1 MASAAQYDKLHLFID
16 GEWLGASGRKTGDV
30 INPATGE
37 TIGTLP
43 HASKADLDRA
53 LDAAQRGFLAWRKV
67 SPNERAK
74 VLRKAGELFR
84 ERADHIAT
92 QMTLEEGKTLGESKL
107 EVLGS
112 AEIFEWMAEECRRSY
127 GRLVPSRAAGHR
139 QMVLREPVGP
149 VAAFS
154 PWNFP
159 AVTPARKIAASLA
172 AGCSCIIKPAE
183 ETPAT
188 ALAMAKC
195 LEDAGLP
202 KGVLSVVFGVPSEVS
217 TYLIASPIIRK
228 ISFTGSTVVGKH
240 LAKLAA
246 DGVKRATLELGGH
259 APVVIFDDVDSDTVA
274 KMAVAAK
281 YRNAG
286 QVCIS
291 PTRFY
296 VQENVHDRFVAKFA
310 ELAAAMP
317 VGDGLDA
324 KNKMGPLANAR
335 RIDAMEQMIGDAR
348 DHGAKVKT
356 GGSRIGNAGYF
367 WQPTVLSDVTN
378 DSKIMNVEPFGPVAA
393 MVRFKKFDEVVE
405 QANRLPYG
413 LASYAFTSS
422 AQNAQAIGDAL
433 DSGLVGVNTFGV
445 TVPET
450 PFGGVKES
458 GYGSEGGSE
467 GLDAYLQTKFISQM

>member
-1 MASAAQYDKLHLFID
+1 MASAQYDKLHLYID
-16 GEWLGASGRKTGDV
+16 GEWLGPQGRKTGNV
-30 INPATGE
+30 VNPATGE

-53 LDAAQRGFLAWRKV
+53 LDAAQRGFQTWRKV

-74 VLRKAGELFR
+74 VLRKAAELIR

-92 QMTLEEGKTLGESKL
+92 VMTMEEGKTIGESKM

-112 AEIFEWMAEECRRSY
+112 AEVFEWMAEECRRSY
-127 GRLVPSRAAGHR
+127 GRVIPSRSPGHR
-139 QMVLREPVGP
+139 QMVIREPVGP
-149 VAAFS
+149 VAAFA

-172 AGCSCIIKPAE
+172 AGCSCICKPAE

-188 ALAMAKC
+188 ALAIAKA

-202 KGVLSVVFGVPSEVS
+202 KGVLSIVFGVPSEVS
-217 TYLIASPIIRK
+217 THLIASPIIRK
-228 ISFTGSTVVGKH
+228 ISFTGSTVVGKL

-246 DGVKRATLELGGH
+246 DGVKRATMELGGH
-259 APVVIFDDVDSDTVA
+259 APVVIFDDVDPEKVA
-274 KMAVAAK
+274 GMAVAAK

-335 RIDAMEQMIGDAR
+335 RIDAMEQIIGDAK

-356 GGSRIGNAGYF
+356 GGERIGNAGYF

-413 LASYAFTSS
+413 LASYAFTGS
-422 AQNAQAIGDAL
+422 AAQATAIGDAL
-433 DSGLVGVNTFGV
+433 ESGLVGVNTFGV
-445 TVPET
+445 TVAET

-467 GLDAYLQTKFISQM
+467 GLDAYLQVKFISQM

>member
-1 MASAAQYDKLHLFID
+1 ML
-16 GEWLGASGRKTGDV
+16 
-30 INPATGE
+30 
-37 TIGTLP
+37 
-43 HASKADLDRA
+43 
-53 LDAAQRGFLAWRKV
+53 
-67 SPNERAK
+67 
-74 VLRKAGELFR
+74 
-84 ERADHIAT
+84 
-92 QMTLEEGKTLGESKL
+92 
-107 EVLGS
+107 
-112 AEIFEWMAEECRRSY
+112 
-127 GRLVPSRAAGHR
+127 
-139 QMVLREPVGP
+139 EPVGQ

-188 ALAMAKC
+188 ALAMAKA

-217 TYLIASPIIRK
+217 TYLIASPVIRK

-259 APVVIFDDVDSDTVA
+259 APVVIFDDVDAESVA

-296 VQENVHDRFVAKFA
+296 VQENVHDRFVASFT
-310 ELAAAMP
+310 ELAKAMP
-317 VGDGLDA
+317 VGDGLQPG
-324 KNKMGPLANAR
+324 NKMGPLAKAR

-348 DHGAKVKT
+348 DHGAKVRT
-356 GGSRIGNAGYF
+356 GGERIGNAGYF
-367 WQPTVLSDVTN
+367 WQPTVLTDVQN

-413 LASYAFTSS
+413 LASYAFTGS
-422 AQNAQAIGDAL
+422 AAQATAIGDAL
-433 DSGLVGVNTFGV
+433 DSGLVGVNTFPV

-450 PFGGVKES
+450 PFGRVKES
-458 GYGSEGGSE
+458 GHGSEGGSQGPE
-467 GLDAYLQTKFISQM
+467 AHSPTKV

>member
-1 MASAAQYDKLHLFID
+1 MATAQYDKLHLFID
-16 GEWLGASGRKTGDV
+16 GEWLGAAGRKTGDV
-30 INPATGE
+30 VNPATGE
-37 TIGTLP
+37 TIGVLP

-127 GRLVPSRAAGHR
+127 GRLVPSRAQGHR

-202 KGVLSVVFGVPSEVS
+202 KGVLNVVFGVPSEVS
-217 TYLIASPIIRK
+217 TYLIASPVIRK
-228 ISFTGSTVVGKH
+228 ISFTGSTVVGKQ

-259 APVVIFDDVDSDTVA
+259 APVVIFDDVDADKVA
-274 KMAVAAK
+274 GMAVAAK

-296 VQENVHDRFVAKFA
+296 VQENVHDKFVAKFA

-356 GGSRIGNAGYF
+356 GGERIGNAGYF
-367 WQPTVLSDVTN
+367 WQPTVLTDVGN
-378 DSKIMNVEPFGPVAA
+378 DSRIMNVEPFGPVAA

-413 LASYAFTSS
+413 LASYAFTGS

>member
-1 MASAAQYDKLHLFID
+1 MASAQYDKLHLFID
-16 GEWLGASGRKTGDV
+16 GEWLGAAGRKTGDV

-43 HASKADLDRA
+43 HAAKADLDRA

-74 VLRKAGELFR
+74 VLRRAGELFR

-127 GRLVPSRAAGHR
+127 GRLVPSRAPGHR

-159 AVTPARKIAASLA
+159 AVTPARKIAASLG

-202 KGVLSVVFGVPSEVS
+202 KGVLNVVFGVPSEVS
-217 TYLIASPIIRK
+217 TYLIASPVIRK
-228 ISFTGSTVVGKH
+228 ISFTGSTVVGKQ

-259 APVVIFDDVDSDTVA
+259 APVVIFDDVDADTVA

-296 VQENVHDRFVAKFA
+296 VQENVHDKFVAKFA

-356 GGSRIGNAGYF
+356 GGERIGNAGYF
-367 WQPTVLSDVTN
+367 WQPTVLTDVGN

-413 LASYAFTSS
+413 LASYAFTGS

-467 GLDAYLQTKFISQM
+467 GLEAYLQTKFISQM

>member
-1 MASAAQYDKLHLFID
+1 MASAQYDKLHLYID
-16 GEWLGASGRKTGDV
+16 GEWLGPEGRKTGNV
-30 INPATGE
+30 VNPATGD

-53 LDAAQRGFLAWRKV
+53 LDAAARGFQSWRKV

-74 VLRKAGELFR
+74 ILRKAGELIR
-84 ERADHIAT
+84 ERADRIAT
-92 QMTLEEGKTLGESKL
+92 LMTLEEGKTLGESKM
-107 EVLGS
+107 EVLSS

-127 GRLVPSRAAGHR
+127 GRLVPPRAAGHR
-139 QMVLREPVGP
+139 QMVMREPVGP

-188 ALAMAKC
+188 ALAMAKA

-202 KGVLSVVFGVPSEVS
+202 KGVLGVVFGVPSEVS
-217 TYLIASPIIRK
+217 TYLIASPVIRK
-228 ISFTGSTVVGKH
+228 ISFTGSTVVGKQ

-259 APVVIFDDVDSDTVA
+259 APVVIFDDVDADTVA

-296 VQENVHDRFVAKFA
+296 VQENVHDRFVAKFT

-356 GGSRIGNAGYF
+356 GGERIGNAGYF
-367 WQPTVLSDVTN
+367 WQPTVLTDVQN

-422 AQNAQAIGDAL
+422 ASQATAIGDAL
-433 DSGLVGVNTFGV
+433 DSGLVGVNTFAV

-458 GYGSEGGSE
+458 GYGSEGGTE

>member
-1 MASAAQYDKLHLFID
+1 MASAQYDKLHLFID
-16 GEWLGASGRKTGDV
+16 GEWLGAAGRKTGDV
-30 INPATGE
+30 VNPATGE

-127 GRLVPSRAAGHR
+127 GRLVPSRASGHR

-217 TYLIASPIIRK
+217 TYLIASPVIRK
-228 ISFTGSTVVGKH
+228 ISFTGSTVVGKL

-259 APVVIFDDVDSDTVA
+259 APVVIFDDVDADKVA
-274 KMAVAAK
+274 GMAVAAK

-348 DHGAKVKT
+348 DHGARVKT
-356 GGSRIGNAGYF
+356 GGERIGNAGYF
-367 WQPTVLSDVTN
+367 WQPTVLTDVGN

-413 LASYAFTSS
+413 LASYAFTGS

>member
-1 MASAAQYDKLHLFID
+1 
-16 GEWLGASGRKTGDV
+16 
-30 INPATGE
+30 
-37 TIGTLP
+37 
-43 HASKADLDRA
+43 
-53 LDAAQRGFLAWRKV
+53 
-67 SPNERAK
+67 
-74 VLRKAGELFR
+74 
-84 ERADHIAT
+84 
-92 QMTLEEGKTLGESKL
+92 MTLEEGKTFGESKL
-107 EVLGS
+107 EVLSS
-112 AEIFEWMAEECRRSY
+112 AEIFESMAEECRRSY
-127 GRLVPSRAAGHR
+127 GRLVPPRAAGHR
-139 QMVLREPVGP
+139 QMVMREPVGP

-154 PWNFP
+154 PWYFP

-202 KGVLSVVFGVPSEVS
+202 KGVLNVVFGVPSEVS
-217 TYLIASPIIRK
+217 TYLIASPVIRK
-228 ISFTGSTVVGKH
+228 ISFTGSTVVGKQ

-259 APVVIFDDVDSDTVA
+259 APVVIFDDVDADTVA

-356 GGSRIGNAGYF
+356 GGERIGNAGYF
-367 WQPTVLSDVTN
+367 WQPTVLTDVQN
-378 DSKIMNVEPFGPVAA
+378 DSRIMNVEPFGPVAA
-393 MVRFKKFDEVVE
+393 MVRFKKFDEVVAE
-405 QANRLPYG
+405 ANRLPYG
-413 LASYAFTSS
+413 LAAYAFTGS
-422 AQNAQAIGDAL
+422 AANAQAIGDAL
-433 DSGLVGVNTFGV
+433 DSGLVRVNTFGV

>member
-1 MASAAQYDKLHLFID
+1 MASAQYDKLHLYID
-16 GEWLGASGRKTGDV
+16 GEWLGPQGRKTGNV
-30 INPATGE
+30 VNPATGE

-53 LDAAQRGFLAWRKV
+53 LDAAQRGFQTWRKV

-74 VLRKAGELFR
+74 VLRKAAELIR
-84 ERADHIAT
+84 ERADRIAT
-92 QMTLEEGKTLGESKL
+92 VMTMEEGKTIGESRM

-112 AEIFEWMAEECRRSY
+112 AEVFEWMAEECRRSY
-127 GRLVPSRAAGHR
+127 GRVIPSRSPGHR
-139 QMVLREPVGP
+139 QMVIREPVGP
-149 VAAFS
+149 VAAFA

-172 AGCSCIIKPAE
+172 AGCSCICKPAE

-188 ALAMAKC
+188 ALAIAKA

-202 KGVLSVVFGVPSEVS
+202 KGVLSIVFGVPSEVS
-217 TYLIASPIIRK
+217 THLIASPIIRK
-228 ISFTGSTVVGKH
+228 ISFTGSTVVGKL

-246 DGVKRATLELGGH
+246 DGVKRATMELGGH
-259 APVVIFDDVDSDTVA
+259 APVVIFDDVDPEKVA
-274 KMAVAAK
+274 GMAVAAK

-335 RIDAMEQMIGDAR
+335 RIDAMEQIIGDAK

-356 GGSRIGNAGYF
+356 GGERIGNAGYF

-378 DSKIMNVEPFGPVAA
+378 ESRIMNVEPFGPVAA
-393 MVRFKKFDEVVE
+393 MVRFKKFDDVVE

-413 LASYAFTSS
+413 LASYAFTGS
-422 AQNAQAIGDAL
+422 AANATAIGDAL
-433 DSGLVGVNTFGV
+433 ESGLVGVNTFGV
-445 TVPET
+445 TVAET

-467 GLDAYLQTKFISQM
+467 GLDAYLQVKFISQM

>member
-1 MASAAQYDKLHLFID
+1 MASAQYDKLHLFID

-37 TIGTLP
+37 TIGVLP

-92 QMTLEEGKTLGESKL
+92 QMTLEEGKTFGESKL

-202 KGVLSVVFGVPSEVS
+202 KGVLNVVFGVPSEVS
-217 TYLIASPIIRK
+217 TYLIASPVIRK
-228 ISFTGSTVVGKH
+228 ISFTGSTVVGKQ

-259 APVVIFDDVDSDTVA
+259 APVVIFDDVDADTVA

-296 VQENVHDRFVAKFA
+296 VQETIHDRFVAKFA
-310 ELAAAMP
+310 ELAAALP

-356 GGSRIGNAGYF
+356 GGERIGNAGYF
-367 WQPTVLSDVTN
+367 WQPTVLTDVGN

-413 LASYAFTSS
+413 LASYAFTGS

>member
-1 MASAAQYDKLHLFID
+1 MASAQYDKLHLYID
-16 GEWLGASGRKTGDV
+16 GEWLGPEGRKTGNV
-30 INPATGE
+30 VNPATGD

-53 LDAAQRGFLAWRKV
+53 LDAAARGFQSWRKV

-74 VLRKAGELFR
+74 ILRKAGELIR
-84 ERADHIAT
+84 ERADRIAT
-92 QMTLEEGKTLGESKL
+92 LMTLEEGKTLGESKM
-107 EVLGS
+107 EVLSS

-127 GRLVPSRAAGHR
+127 GRLVPPRAAGHR
-139 QMVLREPVGP
+139 QMVMREPVGP

-188 ALAMAKC
+188 ALAMAKA

-217 TYLIASPIIRK
+217 TYLIASPVIRK
-228 ISFTGSTVVGKH
+228 ISFTGSTVVGKQ

-259 APVVIFDDVDSDTVA
+259 APVVIFDDVDADTVA

-296 VQENVHDRFVAKFA
+296 VQENVHDRFVAKFT

-356 GGSRIGNAGYF
+356 GGERIGNAGYF
-367 WQPTVLSDVTN
+367 WQPTVLTDVQN

-422 AQNAQAIGDAL
+422 ASQATAIGDAL
-433 DSGLVGVNTFGV
+433 DSGLVGVNTFAV

>member
-1 MASAAQYDKLHLFID
+1 MASAQYDKLHLFID
-16 GEWLGASGRKTGDV
+16 GEWLGAAGRKTGDV

-37 TIGTLP
+37 TIGVLP

-127 GRLVPSRAAGHR
+127 GRLVPSRAQGHR

-202 KGVLSVVFGVPSEVS
+202 KGVLAVVFGVPSEVS
-217 TYLIASPIIRK
+217 TYLIASPVIRK
-228 ISFTGSTVVGKH
+228 ISFTGSTVVGKL

-259 APVVIFDDVDSDTVA
+259 APVVIFDDVDADKVA
-274 KMAVAAK
+274 GMAVAAK

-356 GGSRIGNAGYF
+356 GGERIGNAGYF
-367 WQPTVLSDVTN
+367 WQPTVLTDVGN

-422 AQNAQAIGDAL
+422 AANAQAIGDAL

>member
-1 MASAAQYDKLHLFID
+1 MASAQYDKLHLFID
-16 GEWLGASGRKTGDV
+16 GEWLGAAGRKTGDV
-30 INPATGE
+30 VNPATGE

-127 GRLVPSRAAGHR
+127 GRLVPSRAPGHR

-202 KGVLSVVFGVPSEVS
+202 KGVLNVVFGVPSEVS
-217 TYLIASPIIRK
+217 TYLIASPVIRK
-228 ISFTGSTVVGKH
+228 ISFTGSTVVGKQ

-259 APVVIFDDVDSDTVA
+259 APVVIFDDVDADTVA

-356 GGSRIGNAGYF
+356 GGERIGNAGYF
-367 WQPTVLSDVTN
+367 WQPTVLTDVGN

-467 GLDAYLQTKFISQM
+467 GLEAYLQTKFISQM

>member
-1 MASAAQYDKLHLFID
+1 MASAQYDKLYLYID
-16 GEWLGASGRKTGDV
+16 GEWLGPEGRKTGNV
-30 INPATGE
+30 VNPATGE

-43 HASKADLDRA
+43 HASTADLDRA

-74 VLRKAGELFR
+74 VLRKAGELIR
-84 ERADHIAT
+84 ERADRIAT
-92 QMTLEEGKTLGESKL
+92 LMTLEEGKTLGESKL
-107 EVLGS
+107 EVLSS
-112 AEIFEWMAEECRRSY
+112 AEIFEWMAEEGRRAY
-127 GRLVPSRAAGHR
+127 GRLVPSRAQGHR

-188 ALAMAKC
+188 ALAMAKA

-217 TYLIASPIIRK
+217 TYLLASPIIRK
-228 ISFTGSTVVGKH
+228 ISFTGSTVVGKQ

-246 DGVKRATLELGGH
+246 DTVKRATMELGGH
-259 APVVIFDDVDSDTVA
+259 APVVIFDDVDADTVA
-274 KMAVAAK
+274 KMSVAAK

-296 VQENVHDRFVAKFA
+296 VQENVHDRFVAKFS
-310 ELAAAMP
+310 ELASAMP
-317 VGDGLDA
+317 VGDGLDP
-324 KNKMGPLANAR
+324 KHKMGPLANAR

-348 DHGAKVKT
+348 DHGAKVAT
-356 GGSRIGNAGYF
+356 GGARIGNAGYF
-367 WQPTVLSDVTN
+367 WQPTVLTDVGN
-378 DSKIMNVEPFGPVAA
+378 DSRIMNVEPFGPVAA
-393 MVRFKKFDEVVE
+393 MVRFKKFDEVVAE
-405 QANRLPYG
+405 ANRLPYG
-413 LASYAFTSS
+413 LAAYAFTGS
-422 AQNAQAIGDAL
+422 ASQATAIGDAL

>member
-1 MASAAQYDKLHLFID
+1 MASAQYDKLHLYID
-16 GEWLGASGRKTGDV
+16 GEWLGPEGRKTGNV
-30 INPATGE
+30 VNPATGD

-43 HASKADLDRA
+43 HASRADLDRA
-53 LDAAQRGFLAWRKV
+53 LDAAARGFQTWRKV

-74 VLRKAGELFR
+74 VLRKAGELIR
-84 ERADHIAT
+84 ERADRIAT
-92 QMTLEEGKTLGESKL
+92 LMTLEEGKTLGESKM
-107 EVLGS
+107 EVLSS

-127 GRLVPSRAAGHR
+127 GRLVPPRAAGHR
-139 QMVLREPVGP
+139 QMVMREPVGP

-188 ALAMAKC
+188 ALAMAKA

-202 KGVLSVVFGVPSEVS
+202 KGVLGVVFGVPSEVS
-217 TYLIASPIIRK
+217 TYLIASPVIRK

-246 DGVKRATLELGGH
+246 EGVKRATLELGGH
-259 APVVIFDDVDSDTVA
+259 APVVIFDDVDADKVA
-274 KMAVAAK
+274 GMAVAAK

-310 ELAAAMP
+310 ELAKALP
-317 VGDGLDA
+317 VGDGMDA

-356 GGSRIGNAGYF
+356 GGERIGNAGYF
-367 WQPTVLSDVTN
+367 WQPTVLTDVQN

-413 LASYAFTSS
+413 LASYAFTGS
-422 AQNAQAIGDAL
+422 AAQATAIGDAL
-433 DSGLVGVNTFGV
+433 DSGLVGVNTFAV

>member
-1 MASAAQYDKLHLFID
+1 
-16 GEWLGASGRKTGDV
+16 
-30 INPATGE
+30 
-37 TIGTLP
+37 
-43 HASKADLDRA
+43 
-53 LDAAQRGFLAWRKV
+53 
-67 SPNERAK
+67 
-74 VLRKAGELFR
+74 
-84 ERADHIAT
+84 
-92 QMTLEEGKTLGESKL
+92 
-107 EVLGS
+107 
-112 AEIFEWMAEECRRSY
+112 
-127 GRLVPSRAAGHR
+127 
-139 QMVLREPVGP
+139 
-149 VAAFS
+149 
-154 PWNFP
+154 
-159 AVTPARKIAASLA
+159 VTPARKIAASLA
-172 AGCSCIIKPAE
+172 AGCSCICKPAE

-188 ALAMAKC
+188 ALAIAKA

-202 KGVLSVVFGVPSEVS
+202 KGVLSIVFGVPSEVS
-217 TYLIASPIIRK
+217 THLIASPIIRK
-228 ISFTGSTVVGKH
+228 ISFTGSTVVGKL

-246 DGVKRATLELGGH
+246 DGVKRATMELGGH
-259 APVVIFDDVDSDTVA
+259 APVVIFDDVDPEKVA
-274 KMAVAAK
+274 GMAVAAK

-335 RIDAMEQMIGDAR
+335 RIDAMEQIIGDAK

-393 MVRFKKFDEVVE
+393 MVRFKKFDDVVE

-413 LASYAFTSS
+413 LASYAFTGS
-422 AQNAQAIGDAL
+422 AAQATAIGDAL
-433 DSGLVGVNTFGV
+433 ESGLVGVNTFGV
-445 TVPET
+445 TVAET

-467 GLDAYLQTKFISQM
+467 GLDAYLQVKFISQM

>member
-1 MASAAQYDKLHLFID
+1 MASAQYDKLHLYID
-16 GEWLGASGRKTGDV
+16 GEWLGPQGRKTGNV
-30 INPATGE
+30 VNPATGE

-53 LDAAQRGFLAWRKV
+53 LDAAQRGFQTWRKV

-74 VLRKAGELFR
+74 VLRKAAELIR

-92 QMTLEEGKTLGESKL
+92 VMTMEEGKTIGESKM

-112 AEIFEWMAEECRRSY
+112 AEVFEWMAEECRRSY
-127 GRLVPSRAAGHR
+127 GRVIPSRSPGHR
-139 QMVLREPVGP
+139 QMVIREPVGP
-149 VAAFS
+149 VAAFA

-172 AGCSCIIKPAE
+172 AGCSCICKPAE

-188 ALAMAKC
+188 ALAIAKA

-202 KGVLSVVFGVPSEVS
+202 KGVLSIVFGVPSEVS
-217 TYLIASPIIRK
+217 THLIASPIIRK
-228 ISFTGSTVVGKH
+228 ISFTGSTVVGKL

-246 DGVKRATLELGGH
+246 DGVKRATMELGGH
-259 APVVIFDDVDSDTVA
+259 APVVIFDDVDPEKVA
-274 KMAVAAK
+274 GMAVAAK

-335 RIDAMEQMIGDAR
+335 RIDAMEQIIGDAK

-356 GGSRIGNAGYF
+356 GGERIGNAGYF

-378 DSKIMNVEPFGPVAA
+378 ESRIMNVEPFGPVAA
-393 MVRFKKFDEVVE
+393 MVRFKKFDDVVE

-413 LASYAFTSS
+413 LASYAFTGS
-422 AQNAQAIGDAL
+422 AANATAIGDAL
-433 DSGLVGVNTFGV
+433 ESGLVGVNTFGV
-445 TVPET
+445 TVAET

-467 GLDAYLQTKFISQM
+467 GLDAYLQVKFISQM

>member
-1 MASAAQYDKLHLFID
+1 MAAQYDKLHLYID
-16 GEWLGASGRKTGDV
+16 GEWLGPEGRKTGNV

-53 LDAAQRGFLAWRKV
+53 LDAAARGFQTWRKV

-74 VLRKAGELFR
+74 VLRKAAELIR
-84 ERADHIAT
+84 ERADRIAT
-92 QMTLEEGKTLGESKL
+92 LMTLEEGKTLGESKM
-107 EVLGS
+107 EVLSS

-127 GRLVPSRAAGHR
+127 GRIVPSRAAGHR
-139 QMVLREPVGP
+139 QMVIREPVGP

-159 AVTPARKIAASLA
+159 GVTPARKIAASLA

-188 ALAMAKC
+188 ALAMAKA
-195 LEDAGLP
+195 LEEAGLP
-202 KGVLSVVFGVPSEVS
+202 KGVLNVVFGVPSEVS
-217 TYLIASPIIRK
+217 TYLIASPVIRK
-228 ISFTGSTVVGKH
+228 ISFTGSTVVGKQ

-246 DGVKRATLELGGH
+246 DGVKRATMELGGH
-259 APVVIFDDVDSDTVA
+259 APVVIFDDVDADTVA

-348 DHGAKVKT
+348 DHGAKVRT
-356 GGSRIGNAGYF
+356 GGERIGNAGYF
-367 WQPTVLSDVTN
+367 WQPTVLSEVTN
-378 DSKIMNVEPFGPVAA
+378 DAKIMNVEPFGPVAA
-393 MVRFKKFDEVVE
+393 MIRFKKFDEVVE

-413 LASYAFTSS
+413 LASYAFTGS
-422 AQNAQAIGDAL
+422 ASQATAIGDAL

-458 GYGSEGGSE
+458 GYGSEGGTE
-467 GLDAYLQTKFISQM
+467 GLDAYLQVKFISQM

>member
-1 MASAAQYDKLHLFID
+1 MASAQYDKLHLYID
-16 GEWLGASGRKTGDV
+16 GEWLGPEGRKTGNV
-30 INPATGE
+30 VNPATGD

-53 LDAAQRGFLAWRKV
+53 LDAAARGFQSWRKV

-74 VLRKAGELFR
+74 VLRKAGELIR
-84 ERADHIAT
+84 ERAERIAT
-92 QMTLEEGKTLGESKL
+92 LMTLEEGKTLGESKL
-107 EVLGS
+107 EVMSS

-127 GRLVPSRAAGHR
+127 GRLVPPRAAGHR
-139 QMVLREPVGP
+139 QMVMREPVGP

-195 LEDAGLP
+195 LEEAGLP
-202 KGVLSVVFGVPSEVS
+202 KGVLNVVFGVPSEVS
-217 TYLIASPIIRK
+217 TYLIASPVIRK
-228 ISFTGSTVVGKH
+228 ISFTGSTVVGKQ

-246 DGVKRATLELGGH
+246 DGVKRATMELGGH
-259 APVVIFDDVDSDTVA
+259 APVVIFDDVDADKVA
-274 KMAVAAK
+274 GMAVAAK

-296 VQENVHDRFVAKFA
+296 VQENVHDRFVAKFT
-310 ELAAAMP
+310 ELAKAMP
-317 VGDGLDA
+317 VGDGLQPA
-324 KNKMGPLANAR
+324 NKMGPLANAR

-356 GGSRIGNAGYF
+356 GGERIGNAGYF
-367 WQPTVLSDVTN
+367 WQPTVLTDVQN

-393 MVRFKKFDEVVE
+393 MVRFKKFDDVVE

-413 LASYAFTSS
+413 LASYAFTGS
-422 AQNAQAIGDAL
+422 AAQATAIGDAL
-433 DSGLVGVNTFGV
+433 DSGLVGVNTFAV

>member
-1 MASAAQYDKLHLFID
+1 MASAQYDKLHLYID
-16 GEWLGASGRKTGDV
+16 GEWLGPEGRKTGNV
-30 INPATGE
+30 VNPATGD

-53 LDAAQRGFLAWRKV
+53 LDAAARGFQTWRKV

-74 VLRKAGELFR
+74 VLRKAGELIR
-84 ERADHIAT
+84 ERADRIAT
-92 QMTLEEGKTLGESKL
+92 LMTLEEGKTLGESKM
-107 EVLGS
+107 EVLSS
-112 AEIFEWMAEECRRSY
+112 AEIFEWMAEEGRRSY
-127 GRLVPSRAAGHR
+127 GRLVPPRAAGHR
-139 QMVLREPVGP
+139 QMVMREPVGP

-188 ALAMAKC
+188 ALAMAKA

-202 KGVLSVVFGVPSEVS
+202 KGVLGVVFGVPSEVS
-217 TYLIASPIIRK
+217 TYLIASPVIRK
-228 ISFTGSTVVGKH
+228 ISFTGSTVVGKL
-240 LAKLAA
+240 LARLAA

-259 APVVIFDDVDSDTVA
+259 APVVIFDDVDAESVA

-296 VQENVHDRFVAKFA
+296 VQENVHDRFVAKFT

-356 GGSRIGNAGYF
+356 GGERIGNAGYF
-367 WQPTVLSDVTN
+367 WQPTVLTDVQN

-422 AQNAQAIGDAL
+422 ASQATAIGDAL
-433 DSGLVGVNTFGV
+433 DSGLVGVNTFAV

-458 GYGSEGGSE
+458 GYGSEGGTE

>member
-1 MASAAQYDKLHLFID
+1 MASAQYDKLHLYID
-16 GEWLGASGRKTGDV
+16 GEWLGPEGRKTGNV
-30 INPATGE
+30 VNPATGD

-53 LDAAQRGFLAWRKV
+53 LDAAARGFQSWRKV

-74 VLRKAGELFR
+74 ILRKAGELIR
-84 ERADHIAT
+84 ERADRIAT
-92 QMTLEEGKTLGESKL
+92 LMTLEEGKTLGESKM
-107 EVLGS
+107 EVLSS

-127 GRLVPSRAAGHR
+127 GRLVPPRAAGHR
-139 QMVLREPVGP
+139 QMVMREPVGP

-188 ALAMAKC
+188 ALAMAKA

-202 KGVLSVVFGVPSEVS
+202 KGVLGVVFGVPSEVS
-217 TYLIASPIIRK
+217 TYLIASPVIRK
-228 ISFTGSTVVGKH
+228 ISFTGSTVVGKQ

-259 APVVIFDDVDSDTVA
+259 APVVIFDDVDADTVA

-296 VQENVHDRFVAKFA
+296 VQENVHDRFVAKFT

-356 GGSRIGNAGYF
+356 GGERIGNAGYF
-367 WQPTVLSDVTN
+367 WQPTVLTDVQN

-413 LASYAFTSS
+413 LASYAFTGS
-422 AQNAQAIGDAL
+422 AAQATAIGDAL
-433 DSGLVGVNTFGV
+433 DSGLVGVNTFAV

>member
-1 MASAAQYDKLHLFID
+1 MASAQYDKLHLYID
-16 GEWLGASGRKTGDV
+16 GEWLGPEGRKTGNV
-30 INPATGE
+30 VNPATGD

-53 LDAAQRGFLAWRKV
+53 LDAAARVFQSWRKV

-74 VLRKAGELFR
+74 VLRKAGELIR
-84 ERADHIAT
+84 ERAERIAT
-92 QMTLEEGKTLGESKL
+92 LMTLEEGKTIGESKM

-127 GRLVPSRAAGHR
+127 GRLIPPRGAGHR

-183 ETPAT
+183 ETPGT
-188 ALAMAKC
+188 ALAIARA

-217 TYLIASPIIRK
+217 TYLIASPVIRK
-228 ISFTGSTVVGKH
+228 ISFTGSTVVGKQ
-240 LAKLAA
+240 LARLAA

-259 APVVIFDDVDSDTVA
+259 APVVIFDDVDADKVA
-274 KMAVAAK
+274 GMAVAAK

-296 VQENVHDRFVAKFA
+296 VQETIHDRFVAKFT
-310 ELAAAMP
+310 ELAKAMP

-324 KNKMGPLANAR
+324 KHKMGPLANAR

-348 DHGAKVKT
+348 DHGAKVRT
-356 GGSRIGNAGYF
+356 GGECIGNAGYF
-367 WQPTVLSDVTN
+367 WQPTVLTDVPN

-393 MVRFKKFDEVVE
+393 MVRFKKFDDVVE

-413 LASYAFTSS
+413 LASYAFTGS
-422 AQNAQAIGDAL
+422 AAQATAIGDAL
-433 DSGLVGVNTFGV
+433 DSGLVGVNTFAV

>member
-1 MASAAQYDKLHLFID
+1 MASAQYDKLHLFID
-16 GEWLGASGRKTGDV
+16 GEWLGAAGRKTGDV

-37 TIGTLP
+37 TIGALP

-127 GRLVPSRAAGHR
+127 GRLVPSRAPGHR

-202 KGVLSVVFGVPSEVS
+202 KGVLNVVFGVPSEVS
-217 TYLIASPIIRK
+217 TYLIASPVIRK
-228 ISFTGSTVVGKH
+228 ISFTGSTVVGKQ

-259 APVVIFDDVDSDTVA
+259 APVVIFDDVDADKVA
-274 KMAVAAK
+274 GMAVAAK

-324 KNKMGPLANAR
+324 KSKMGPLANAR

-348 DHGAKVKT
+348 DHGAKVRT
-356 GGSRIGNAGYF
+356 GGERIGNAGYF
-367 WQPTVLSDVTN
+367 WQPTVLSDVGN
-378 DSKIMNVEPFGPVAA
+378 DSRIMNVEPFGPVAA

>member
-1 MASAAQYDKLHLFID
+1 MASAQYDKLHLYID
-16 GEWLGASGRKTGDV
+16 GEWLGPEGRKTGNV
-30 INPATGE
+30 VNPATGD

-53 LDAAQRGFLAWRKV
+53 LDAAARGFQAWRKV

-74 VLRKAGELFR
+74 VLRKAGELIR
-84 ERADHIAT
+84 ERADRIAT
-92 QMTLEEGKTLGESKL
+92 LMTLEEGKTLGESKM
-107 EVLGS
+107 EVLSS

-127 GRLVPSRAAGHR
+127 GRLVPPRAAGHR
-139 QMVLREPVGP
+139 QMVMREPVGP

-217 TYLIASPIIRK
+217 TYLIASPVIRK
-228 ISFTGSTVVGKH
+228 ISFTGSTVVGKQ

-259 APVVIFDDVDSDTVA
+259 APVVIFDDVDADTVA

-296 VQENVHDRFVAKFA
+296 VQENVHDRFVAKFT
-310 ELAAAMP
+310 ELAKAMP

-324 KNKMGPLANAR
+324 KHKMGPLANAR

-348 DHGAKVKT
+348 DHGAKVTT
-356 GGSRIGNAGYF
+356 GGERIGNAGYF
-367 WQPTVLSDVTN
+367 WQPTVLTDVQN

-413 LASYAFTSS
+413 LASYAFTGS
-422 AQNAQAIGDAL
+422 ASQATAIGDAL
-433 DSGLVGVNTFGV
+433 DSGLVGVNTFAV

>member
-1 MASAAQYDKLHLFID
+1 MAVQYDKLHLFID
-16 GEWLGASGRKTGDV
+16 GEWLGPEGRKTGNV
-30 INPATGE
+30 VNPATGE
-37 TIGTLP
+37 TIGALP
-43 HASKADLDRA
+43 HASKADLDRG
-53 LDAAQRGFLAWRKV
+53 LDAAQRGFQTWRKV
-67 SPNERAK
+67 SPTERAK
-74 VLRKAGELFR
+74 VLRRAGELIR
-84 ERADHIAT
+84 ERAERIAT
-92 QMTLEEGKTLGESKL
+92 LMTLEEGKTIGESKL
-107 EVLGS
+107 EVLS
-112 AEIFEWMAEECRRSY
+112 AAEIFEWMAEEGRRSY
-127 GRLVPSRAAGHR
+127 GRLVPPRAAGHR
-139 QMVLREPVGP
+139 QMVMREPVGP
-149 VAAFS
+149 VAAFA

-188 ALAMAKC
+188 CLAMAKA

-202 KGVLSVVFGVPSEVS
+202 KGVLNVVFGVPSEIS
-217 TYLIASPIIRK
+217 TYLIASNVIRK
-228 ISFTGSTVVGKH
+228 ISFTGSTVVGKQ

-259 APVVIFDDVDSDTVA
+259 APVVVFDDVDPEKVA
-274 KMAVAAK
+274 GLAVAAK

-310 ELAAAMP
+310 ELASALP
-317 VGDGLDA
+317 VGDGLDTRH
-324 KNKMGPLANAR
+324 KMGPLANPR

-356 GGSRIGNAGYF
+356 GGSRIGNAGFF
-367 WQPTVLSDVTN
+367 WQPTVLTDVPN
-378 DSKIMNVEPFGPVAA
+378 DARIMNVEPFGPVAA
-393 MVRFKKFDEVVE
+393 MVRFKTFNDVVE

-413 LASYAFTSS
+413 LASYAFTGS
-422 AQNAQAIGDAL
+422 AQTATAIGDAL
-433 DSGLVGVNTFGV
+433 ESGLVGVNTFAV

-467 GLDAYLQTKFISQM
+467 GLEAYLQTKFISQM

>member
-1 MASAAQYDKLHLFID
+1 MATAQYDKLHLYID
-16 GEWLGASGRKTGDV
+16 GEWLGASGRKTGNV
-30 INPATGE
+30 VNPATGE

-53 LDAAQRGFLAWRKV
+53 LDAAQRGFLAWRKT

-92 QMTLEEGKTLGESKL
+92 QMTLEEGKTLAESKM

-127 GRLVPSRAAGHR
+127 GRLVPSRSAGHR
-139 QMVLREPVGP
+139 QMVVREPVGP

-217 TYLIASPIIRK
+217 TYLIASPVIRK

-259 APVVIFDDVDSDTVA
+259 APVVIFDDVDAESVA

-317 VGDGLDA
+317 VGDGMDA
-324 KNKMGPLANAR
+324 KSKMGPLANAR

-348 DHGAKVKT
+348 DHGAKVAT
-356 GGSRIGNAGYF
+356 GGERIGNAGYF
-367 WQPTVLSDVTN
+367 WQPTVLSEVGN
-378 DSKIMNVEPFGPVAA
+378 DAKIMNVEPFGPVAA

-405 QANRLPYG
+405 EANRLPYG
-413 LASYAFTSS
+413 LAAYAFTSS
-422 AQNAQAIGDAL
+422 ATNAQAIGDAL

>member
-1 MASAAQYDKLHLFID
+1 MASAQYDKLHLYID
-16 GEWLGASGRKTGDV
+16 GEWLGPEGRKTGNV
-30 INPATGE
+30 VNPATGD

-53 LDAAQRGFLAWRKV
+53 LDAAARGFQTWRKV

-74 VLRKAGELFR
+74 ILRKAGELIR
-84 ERADHIAT
+84 ERADRIAT
-92 QMTLEEGKTLGESKL
+92 LMTLEEGKTLGESKM
-107 EVLGS
+107 EVLSS

-127 GRLVPSRAAGHR
+127 GRLVPPRAAGHR
-139 QMVLREPVGP
+139 QMVMREPVGP

-217 TYLIASPIIRK
+217 TYLIASPVIRK

-259 APVVIFDDVDSDTVA
+259 APVVIFDDVDADTVA

-296 VQENVHDRFVAKFA
+296 VQENVHDRFVAKFT
-310 ELAAAMP
+310 ELAKAMP

-324 KNKMGPLANAR
+324 KHKMGPLANAR

-348 DHGAKVKT
+348 DHGAKVTT
-356 GGSRIGNAGYF
+356 GGERIGNAGYF
-367 WQPTVLSDVTN
+367 WQPTVLTDVQN

-413 LASYAFTSS
+413 LASYAFTGS
-422 AQNAQAIGDAL
+422 ASQATAIGDAL
-433 DSGLVGVNTFGV
+433 DSGLVGVNTFAV